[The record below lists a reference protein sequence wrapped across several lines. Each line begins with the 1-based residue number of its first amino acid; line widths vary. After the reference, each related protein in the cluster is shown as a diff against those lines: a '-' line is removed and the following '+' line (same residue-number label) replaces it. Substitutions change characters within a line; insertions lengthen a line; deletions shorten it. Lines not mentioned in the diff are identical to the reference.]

1 MTGDQ
6 GQVLG
11 TTVHQGLAEEAQLGQ
26 GVVEGQAEP
35 GSEGLQTWL

>member
-11 TTVHQGLAEEAQLGQ
+11 ATVHQRLAKEAQLGQ
-26 GVVEGQAEP
+26 GVVEGQADT